1 MKRKPAKG
9 RDRAR
14 EVVDRR
20 AFLVGALA
28 TGVLPPLAATA
39 STTRTATQSSPAA
52 SVKLLVFD
60 TFGTVVDWRSSV
72 AAEGEQL
79 GRAKGFTVD
88 WPAFADAWRGGYG
101 PSMNRVRRG
110 ELPWTKLDVLHRM
123 ILDELLVKFKMD
135 GLTEEEKVHLNKVWH
150 RLKPWP
156 DAVEGLTRL
165 KKRYIIAPLSNG
177 NVSLLTEMAKQA
189 KIPWD
194 CILSTELVRHYKPDK
209 ETYLMPGDFFDL
221 QPGEVMMVAAHDG
234 DLQAAQALGL
244 RTAFVHRPM
253 ELGPGRTPKM
263 PAAGRFDF
271 LAKDFRDLASQ
282 MGL

>member
-28 TGVLPPLAATA
+28 TGVLPPLATA
-39 STTRTATQSSPAA
+39 STARAATQSGPTA

-72 AAEGEQL
+72 VAEGEQL
-79 GRAKGFTVD
+79 GRAKGFSVD

-110 ELPWTKLDVLHRM
+110 ELQWTKLDVLHRM

-177 NVSLLTEMAKQA
+177 NVSLLTEMGKQA

-221 QPGEVMMVAAHDG
+221 QPGEVMMVAAHEG

-253 ELGPGRTPKM
+253 EFGSGRTPKM